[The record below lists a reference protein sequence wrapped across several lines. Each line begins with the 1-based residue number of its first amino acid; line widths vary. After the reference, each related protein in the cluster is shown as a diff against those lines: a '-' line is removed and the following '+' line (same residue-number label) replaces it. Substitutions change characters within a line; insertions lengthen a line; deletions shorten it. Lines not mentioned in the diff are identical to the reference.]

1 MTISLIF
8 FPWKIMFFM
17 EKISRKFSWKLMNF
31 FFSKFSR
38 YILDM
43 SICFFGTYECY
54 LDVYQKAKEKIVG
67 KASKKFFQ
75 KNFRKG
81 KNINFPEN
89 YHEK

>member
-1 MTISLIF
+1 MENHVFHGKNIKEI
-8 FPWKIMFFM
+8 FM
-17 EKISRKFSWKLMNF
+17 EINEF

-54 LDVYQKAKEKIVG
+54 LDVYKKAKEKIVG